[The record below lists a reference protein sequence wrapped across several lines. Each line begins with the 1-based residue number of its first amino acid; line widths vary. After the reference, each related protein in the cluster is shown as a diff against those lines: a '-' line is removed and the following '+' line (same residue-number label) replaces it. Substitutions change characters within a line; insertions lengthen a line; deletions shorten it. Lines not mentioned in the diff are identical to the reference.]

1 MPFLSSLQHQHDT
14 YVEVNGSEPHAPPV
28 WNPTFI
34 PDPLEPSTWR
44 ERLWSLLTLLR
55 LLGGMVRR

>member
-1 MPFLSSLQHQHDT
+1 MPFLSSLAAQHANFRARYPT
-14 YVEVNGSEPHAPPV
+14 EPPEATWDPV
-28 WNPTFI
+28 FI

-44 ERLWSLLTLLR
+44 ERLWRLLLLVR